1 MIATI
6 KSEWRK
12 NRFRPAL
19 LIGTALIGALPMVG
33 YGVYWFQATHPGNSA
48 EPVPLANLYP
58 DNFLGFALSV
68 SFPLGAAMAIV
79 LGAIIAGSDYG
90 WGTLKTALTQ
100 GPGRLKFWLG
110 RFVVFSVW
118 MALMAGA
125 IFAVAAAC
133 SIVVALFESQP
144 IAWPALDLIART
156 FGSVCLILVANGTIG
171 LALGVAVRQSAT
183 ALGIGLVYFL
193 SIEGI
198 TLRFVDS
205 LDNGAYQW
213 IGKLFI
219 DQNASAL
226 LQHFIAN
233 MPIAPTI
240 GVGQAVA
247 VLCAYAVALTAV
259 AGALIRMRDVT

>member
-19 LIGTALIGALPMVG
+19 LIGTALMAALPIVG

-48 EPVPLANLYP
+48 QPVPLANLYP

-79 LGAIIAGSDYG
+79 LGAIVAGSEYG
-90 WGTLKTALTQ
+90 WGTVKTTLTQ
-100 GPGRLKFWLG
+100 GPGRLTVWLG
-110 RFVVFSVW
+110 RFIVFTMS
-118 MALMAGA
+118 MGLLTMA
-125 IFAVAAAC
+125 IFVIAAAC
-133 SIVVALFESQP
+133 SVVVALFEGQAIS
-144 IAWPALDLIART
+144 WPALDLISRE
-156 FGSVCLILVANGTIG
+156 FGSVWLILVANGTVG
-171 LALGVAVRQSAT
+171 LALGVAIRQSAT

-205 LDNGAYQW
+205 LDKGAYQW

-226 LQHFIAN
+226 LQHFITN

-259 AGALIRMRDVT
+259 AASFVRLRDVT